1 MQGRGVV
8 NADTVFSGTFSG
20 RWAREGS
27 VVTLRN
33 VVEVNNGNKNLD
45 IISFDSR
52 EDTLTV

>member
-1 MQGRGVV
+1 V

-45 IISFDSR
+45 IITFDSR